1 MKLLT
6 LNQLL
11 NNQNLDLPTY
21 IQQGASYNALPMYK
35 NNDDFIAVIQCVL
48 IVEFMERYPYNQD
61 NFGIFTNRLWG
72 IINKFS
78 VNIMNYVIKQ
88 QQINNWYNLLK
99 QGAAKTYTSKTSLSS
114 GINTQNET
122 NSLSGISASPT
133 ANATNTINLAKA
145 TSGTSMSSD
154 GIVSQQASNAN
165 YNTNQTQNQETTHTM
180 SEQDIAIYN
189 QMNFEANNLLQPILT
204 ALNSLFYVLDM
215 GDENDYYYL

>member
-21 IQQGASYNALPMYK
+21 IQQGASYNALPMYR

-48 IVEFMERYPYNQD
+48 IVEFMERYPYNQT

-145 TSGTSMSSD
+145 TSNANMSSD

-189 QMNFEANNLLQPILT
+189 QMNFEANNLLQPVLT
-204 ALNSLFYVLDM
+204 ALNSLFYILDM
-215 GDENDYYYL
+215 GDENDYYNL

>member
-1 MKLLT
+1 MNLQT

-11 NNQNLDLPTY
+11 NNNQLTAEQFISQGNLLP
-21 IQQGASYNALPMYK
+21 LYK
-35 NNDDFIAVIQCVL
+35 NNQDFIDVIQYVL
-48 IVEFMERYPYNQD
+48 IQEFLERYPYEQS
-61 NFGIFTNRLWG
+61 NFKVFSTRFFG

-99 QGAAKTYTSKTSLSS
+99 QGASKTYTTKTSLSS

-122 NSLSGISASPT
+122 NTLTGNT
-133 ANATNTINLAKA
+133 ANPTPNAITNINLAKA
-145 TSGTSMSSD
+145 ASGTNMSSD
-154 GIVSQQASNAN
+154 GVISQTASNAN

-180 SEQDIAIYN
+180 TEQDIAIYN

-204 ALNSLFYVLDM
+204 ALNSLFYIIDM
-215 GDENDYYYL
+215 DGMNDDYYYI

>member
-21 IQQGASYNALPMYK
+21 IQQGATYNALPMYR

-48 IVEFMERYPYNQD
+48 ITEFMERYPYEQND
-61 NFGIFTNRLWG
+61 MGIFTNRLWG

-165 YNTNQTQNQETTHTM
+165 YNTNQTQNQEPTHTM
-180 SEQDIAIYN
+180 TEQDIAIYN
-189 QMNFEANNLLQPILT
+189 QMNFEANNLLQPVLT
-204 ALNSLFYVLDM
+204 AMNSLFYVLDM